1 VSERIHT
8 AVVEFVE
15 RLRDLADTT
24 DEGDTLI
31 AATSEAVEKLANAIV
46 ASAVETS
53 DARHS

>member
-31 AATSEAVEKLANAIV
+31 AATSEAVEKFANAIV
-46 ASAVETS
+46 ASAVE
-53 DARHS
+53 AAVHP